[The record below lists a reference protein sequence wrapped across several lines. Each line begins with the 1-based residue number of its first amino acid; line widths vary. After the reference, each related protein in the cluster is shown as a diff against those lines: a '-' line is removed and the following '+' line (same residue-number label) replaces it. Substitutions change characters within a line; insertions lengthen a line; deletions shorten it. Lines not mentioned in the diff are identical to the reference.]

1 MENEILI
8 NRLIN
13 AIESPDWWIIGITL
27 VNAIFMAW
35 LGWRQY
41 KLQKQQIYQQEYNI
55 YSRLYPIVE
64 EMDRI
69 INCYL
74 FYLLYSYCTK
84 ESHDFYIN
92 KIEEISKCI
101 DDLEDNRI
109 DFELK
114 FSQNK
119 DAIFAYKSIMKTIC
133 SIYQT
138 FFNLYFELEEENK
151 NLEQV
156 RFIISKELI
165 WRNDDKIVETILL
178 LIDDE
183 DERKLMKISLQNYL
197 EKKSYLRNYKL
208 LDKIQKRCYGG

>member
-74 FYLLYSYCTK
+74 LYSYCTK

-92 KIEEISKCI
+92 KIEEISKCV

-119 DAIFAYKSIMKTIC
+119 EAIFAYKSIMKTIC

-156 RFIISKELI
+156 RVIISKELI
-165 WRNDDKIVETILL
+165 WRNDDKIVEAILL
-178 LIDDE
+178 LMDDE
-183 DERKLMKISLQNYL
+183 VERKYMEFRLQNYL

-208 LDKIQKRCYGG
+208 LDKIQKRC